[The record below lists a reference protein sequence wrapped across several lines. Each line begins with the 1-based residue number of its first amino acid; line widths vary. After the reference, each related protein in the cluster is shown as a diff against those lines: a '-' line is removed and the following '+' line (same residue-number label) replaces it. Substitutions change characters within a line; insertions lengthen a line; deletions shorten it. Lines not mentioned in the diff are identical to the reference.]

1 MLYIF
6 RYKNKCKEIIIEWK
20 YCINIMLY
28 RELDL
33 KNMISKYNKYR
44 NIFLDIIIMLYMD
57 DRYFKII
64 KNIHC

>member
-1 MLYIF
+1 
-6 RYKNKCKEIIIEWK
+6 
-20 YCINIMLY
+20 MLY

-33 KNMISKYNKYR
+33 KNIISKYNKYR
-44 NIFLDIIIMLYMD
+44 YRFLVMIIMLYME

>member
-1 MLYIF
+1 
-6 RYKNKCKEIIIEWK
+6 
-20 YCINIMLY
+20 MLY

-44 NIFLDIIIMLYMD
+44 NRFLDIIIMLYRE
-57 DRYFKII
+57 DRYFKLI

>member
-1 MLYIF
+1 
-6 RYKNKCKEIIIEWK
+6 
-20 YCINIMLY
+20 MLY

-44 NIFLDIIIMLYMD
+44 NIFLDMIIMLYREY
-57 DRYFKII
+57 RYFKII

>member
-1 MLYIF
+1 
-6 RYKNKCKEIIIEWK
+6 
-20 YCINIMLY
+20 MLY

-33 KNMISKYNKYR
+33 KNMIPKYNKYG
-44 NIFLDIIIMLYMD
+44 NIFLDIIIMLYRE

>member
-1 MLYIF
+1 MLYIIS
-6 RYKNKCKEIIIEWK
+6 YKKISLRIIIECI
-20 YCINIMLY
+20 YCIYIILY

-44 NIFLDIIIMLYMD
+44 NRFLDMIIMLYRE

>member
-1 MLYIF
+1 
-6 RYKNKCKEIIIEWK
+6 
-20 YCINIMLY
+20 MLY

-44 NIFLDIIIMLYMD
+44 NRYLDMIIMLYSE
-57 DRYFKII
+57 DRYFKIF

>member
-6 RYKNKCKEIIIEWK
+6 SYKKISLRIIIECI
-20 YCINIMLY
+20 YCIYIMLY
-28 RELDL
+28 MELDL

-44 NIFLDIIIMLYMD
+44 NRDIDMIIMLYME

-64 KNIHC
+64 KKIHY